1 MIRFPYEAYPVRG
14 VGATR
19 HAIVHRPMIPI
30 RIVGPAGR
38 HDLPALVDTGADD
51 SLLPDLLIGLLGV
64 ALRPGDHA
72 VIVGIEGST
81 TVVRYGTIDLEIPG
95 AGGGY
100 RWSARVGFH
109 ASFRVVL
116 GHSGFLEYFT
126 ASFNGR
132 SRHLTL
138 TPNGTAPAPTIPP
151 S

>member
-1 MIRFPYEAYPVRG
+1 
-14 VGATR
+14 
-19 HAIVHRPMIPI
+19 MIPI
-30 RIVGPAGR
+30 RVIGPAGDD
-38 HDLPALVDTGADD
+38 DLRALVDTGSDD
-51 SLLPDLLIGLLGV
+51 TLLPDSLIGLLGV
-64 ALRPGDHA
+64 ALRPGDQA

-81 TVVRYGTIDLEIPG
+81 TVVRYGTVDLEIPG

-116 GHSGFLEYFT
+116 GHIGFLEYFT

-132 SRHLTL
+132 TRQLTL
-138 TPNGTAPAPTIPP
+138 TPNGTAPAPTIPT

>member
-1 MIRFPYEAYPVRG
+1 MIRFPYQSFPVKGTRG
-14 VGATR
+14 AKYD
-19 HAIVHRPMIPI
+19 IVYRPMIPI
-30 RIVGPAGR
+30 RAMGPAGDD
-38 HDLPALVDTGADD
+38 DLRALVDTGADD
-51 SLLPDLLIGLLGV
+51 TLLPASLIDLLGV
-64 ALRPGDHA
+64 ALRPGDQA

-81 TVVRYGTIDLEIPG
+81 TVVRYGTVDLEIPE

-116 GHSGFLEYFT
+116 GHIGFLEYFT

-132 SRHLTL
+132 TRQLTL
-138 TPNGTAPAPTIPP
+138 TPNGTAPAPMIPA